1 MVVLVT
7 DESHKS
13 TLIFTFTTNA
23 FLLKQKYLFT
33 VAFELPPAHT
43 NPHKM
48 LILIRQNFLQRVC
61 SKRLFK
67 VDHLLSFY
75 SINMR
80 LAIFIKSK

>member
-1 MVVLVT
+1 MLVN
-7 DESHKS
+7 DESHKG

-43 NPHKM
+43 NPQKM
-48 LILIRQNFLQRVC
+48 LILIRQNFLQCVC

-80 LAIFIKSK
+80 LAIFIKPS

>member
-1 MVVLVT
+1 MT
-7 DESHKS
+7 NRTSAHSYSHLLQ
-13 TLIFTFTTNA
+13 TP

-61 SKRLFK
+61 SKCLFK
-67 VDHLLSFY
+67 FDHLLSFY

-80 LAIFIKSK
+80 LAISIKPP